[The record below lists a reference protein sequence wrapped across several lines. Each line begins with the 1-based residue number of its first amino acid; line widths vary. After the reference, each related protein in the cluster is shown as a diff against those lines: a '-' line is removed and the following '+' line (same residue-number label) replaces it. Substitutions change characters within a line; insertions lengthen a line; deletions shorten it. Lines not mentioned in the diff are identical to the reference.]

1 MMKNKKGITL
11 IEVVLTV
18 AILGIFIP
26 SIYTVFFAGQNAF
39 STSTNKGFAQESV
52 RLAELFLTDELKNTI
67 GFISKDDFNAGIINQ
82 KIYELKYEDGYLLLN
97 EYEKKDE
104 TLSNGT
110 LYDEKELRKLKGNW
124 NKLTIS
130 SLTNGVLD
138 VSIEQK
144 EKLYNQESTY
154 PLDFSI
160 TLINDDNLRNDKVWD
175 LIKGDKLYFVKS
187 NDALF
192 GQIKIKEGTESG
204 DGNGNNSGT
213 ENPIYEEILITNIK
227 IFKHNDNNDKELYEY
242 NPSFKNNIFD
252 IEISDNSNNLKVDI
266 EITFQKKYENI
277 SISLNGTPLDI
288 DKNDTLRIK
297 DVILNNSSTISISIA
312 YKDTSA
318 YTKTINITY
327 TKTNNGNNN

>member
-1 MMKNKKGITL
+1 MLKNKKGITL

-26 SIYTVFFAGQNAF
+26 SIYTVFFAGQSAF
-39 STSTNKGFAQESV
+39 SKSTNKGLAQESV
-52 RLAELFLTDELKNTI
+52 RLAEIFLTDELKNTT
-67 GFISKDDFNAGIINQ
+67 GFISVDDFNAGIINQ
-82 KIYELKYEDGYLLLN
+82 KIYELKYEDGYLLLT
-97 EYEKKDE
+97 EYEKKDK

-175 LIKGDKLYFVKS
+175 LVKGDKLYFVKS

-192 GQIKIKEGTESG
+192 GQIKIKEDVESG
-204 DGNGNNSGT
+204 DGNGDNPGT
-213 ENPIYEEILITNIK
+213 ENPIYKEIIITNIK
-227 IFKHNDNNDKELYEY
+227 IVNSNNKKELYKVD
-242 NPSFKNNIFD
+242 NPGFS
-252 IEISDNSNNLKVDI
+252 SDNIDIKIDDKNIDI
-266 EITFQKKYENI
+266 EITFEEIYVGMKI
-277 SISLNGTPLDI
+277 FL
-288 DKNDTLRIK
+288 NDTLLDIGDTDTSININGVK
-297 DVILNNSSTISISIA
+297 LNNSSTISI
-312 YKDTSA
+312 KGTNND
-318 YTKTINITY
+318 TKTINITY

>member
-1 MMKNKKGITL
+1 MKRNVKGITL

-67 GFISKDDFNAGIINQ
+67 GFISVDDFNAGIINQ

-104 TLSNGT
+104 TSSNGT

-175 LIKGDKLYFVKS
+175 LINKNKLYFVKS

-192 GQIKIKEGTESG
+192 GQIKIMEDVESG
-204 DGNGNNSGT
+204 GSTGT
-213 ENPIYEEILITNIK
+213 GGGATPSYKEIEIVNIK
-227 IFKHNDNNDKELYEY
+227 IVKN
-242 NPSFKNNIFD
+242 KNNYENYKFNENPLNIY
-252 IEISDNSNNLKVDI
+252 IEQGQHDI
-266 EITFQKKYENI
+266 EITLNEKYDNLNVS
-277 SISLNGTPLDI
+277 SINLTPEI
-288 DKNDTLRIK
+288 TNDGKIINFYN
-297 DVILNNSSTISISIA
+297 VILNKNKTV
-312 YKDTSA
+312 
-318 YTKTINITY
+318 TINIGYQASQTVDTSSY
-327 TKTNNGNNN
+327 TKSINIIASN

>member
-1 MMKNKKGITL
+1 MLKNKKGITL

-52 RLAELFLTDELKNTI
+52 RLAELFLTDELKNTT
-67 GFISKDDFNAGIINQ
+67 GFISKDDFNAGVINQ
-82 KIYELKYEDGYLLLN
+82 KIYELKYEDGYLLLT

-104 TLSNGT
+104 ETSSDEII
-110 LYDEKELRKLKGNW
+110 YDKKELRKLKGNW

-160 TLINDDNLRNDKVWD
+160 TLINDDNLRNDQVWD
-175 LIKGDKLYFVKS
+175 LINGDKLYFVKS

-204 DGNGNNSGT
+204 DGNGDNPGT
-213 ENPIYEEILITNIK
+213 ENPIYKEIIITNIK
-227 IFKHNDNNDKELYEY
+227 IFKHNNKELYIVY
-242 NPSFKNNIFD
+242 NPTFSNNIFD
-252 IEISDNSNNLKVDI
+252 IEINDNNINKVDI
-266 EITFQKKYENI
+266 EITFQEKHGNMSKHLYGA
-277 SISLNGTPLDI
+277 S
-288 DKNDTLRIK
+288 NDIK
-297 DVILNNSSTISISIA
+297 DRETSIYIENVNLNQSNTISIRIG
-312 YKDTSA
+312 YQGTDN
-318 YTKTINITY
+318 YDKTIKIT
-327 TKTNNGNNN
+327 KK

>member
-1 MMKNKKGITL
+1 MLKNKKGITL

-52 RLAELFLTDELKNTI
+52 RLAELFLTDELKNTT
-67 GFISKDDFNAGIINQ
+67 GFISKDDFNAGVINQ
-82 KIYELKYEDGYLLLN
+82 KIYELKYEDGYLLLT

-104 TLSNGT
+104 ETSSDEII
-110 LYDEKELRKLKGNW
+110 YDKKELRKLKGNW

-175 LIKGDKLYFVKS
+175 LVKGDKLYFVKS

-192 GQIKIKEGTESG
+192 GQIKIKEDVESG
-204 DGNGNNSGT
+204 DGNGDNPGT
-213 ENPIYEEILITNIK
+213 ENPIYKEIIITNIK
-227 IFKHNDNNDKELYEY
+227 IFKHNNKELYIVY
-242 NPSFKNNIFD
+242 NPTFSNNIFD
-252 IEISDNSNNLKVDI
+252 IEINDNNINKVDI
-266 EITFQKKYENI
+266 EITFQEKHGNMSKHLYGA
-277 SISLNGTPLDI
+277 S
-288 DKNDTLRIK
+288 NDIK
-297 DVILNNSSTISISIA
+297 DRETSIYIENVNLNQSNTISIRIG
-312 YKDTSA
+312 YQGTDN
-318 YTKTINITY
+318 YDKTIKIT
-327 TKTNNGNNN
+327 KK